1 MKLRHLLL
9 LLYVAVGLLY
19 ALYAYFFG
27 ATSNRGLFYNLG
39 QGIVWPA
46 AMFPAL
52 GKLLGGLIWLVV
64 IAALVFFGSK
74 GAKRKDRDR

>member
-1 MKLRHLLL
+1 MKLRHILLL
-9 LLYVAVGLLY
+9 IYGAVGLLY

-27 ATSNRGLFYNLG
+27 ATSHRGLFYNLG

-46 AMFPAL
+46 VMFPAL
-52 GKLLGGLIWLVV
+52 GKFIGGLIWVLV

-74 GAKRKDRDR
+74 GGRPKDRDR